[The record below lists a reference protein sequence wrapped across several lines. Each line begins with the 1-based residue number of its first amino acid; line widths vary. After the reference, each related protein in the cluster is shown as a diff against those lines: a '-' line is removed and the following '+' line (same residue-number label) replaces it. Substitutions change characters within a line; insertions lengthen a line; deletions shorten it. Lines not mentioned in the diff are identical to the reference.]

1 MNLHRAA
8 WVSNALILS
17 GLLLLWS
24 WVAQSL
30 PSTQHLAIDTL
41 VLLGAFLCVRNG
53 LLQGRPGERRRAP
66 AVLATVG
73 RGWRSPD

>member
-1 MNLHRAA
+1 MKLHRAA

-30 PSTQHLAIDTL
+30 PSTQRLAIDAL
-41 VLLGAFLCVRNG
+41 VLLGAFLLVRNG
-53 LLQGRPGERRRAP
+53 LLQRHPGGRLWAP
-66 AVLATVG
+66 AVRAVG
-73 RGWRSPD
+73 PGRRSNR